1 MDKKKLNVKTT
12 IQAPV
17 EKVWQAYNEP
27 GHIVNW
33 NFASEDW
40 HCPAAESDLKP
51 GGKYKA
57 RMEAK
62 DGSFGFDFEAV
73 YDEVINHQKIAYTMP
88 DGRKAV
94 TDFETSGSSTVI
106 STTFDSEDQNPMEMQ
121 QEGWQAILN
130 NFKKYVETNF

>member
-94 TDFETSGSSTVI
+94 TDFETSGNSTVV
-106 STTFDSEDQNPMEMQ
+106 STTFDAEDQNPMEMQ